1 MKPLVVCGRI
11 LSVGSAQSLAQ
22 QYQSAGGLGAGMH
35 ELVAGVDCPPT
46 AAFLDTA
53 MLFDST
59 GPITRPRSICVFELA
74 TGTPLRRH
82 YTQARP
88 DLCPQVKQG
97 VGIQG

>member
-1 MKPLVVCGRI
+1 MVDCGRV
-11 LSVGSAQSLAQ
+11 LSTCPAQSLAQ
-22 QYQSAGGLGAGMH
+22 QYQSAGGLGASMH

-59 GPITRPRSICVFELA
+59 GPITRPRALCVFELA

-82 YTQARP
+82 YTQARARP
-88 DLCPQVKQG
+88 ALAGRAGSC
-97 VGIQG
+97 